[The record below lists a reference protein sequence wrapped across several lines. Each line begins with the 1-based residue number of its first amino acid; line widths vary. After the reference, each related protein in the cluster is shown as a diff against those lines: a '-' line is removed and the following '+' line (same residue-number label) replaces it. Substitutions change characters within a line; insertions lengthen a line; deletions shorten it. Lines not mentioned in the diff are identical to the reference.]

1 MDEVLKK
8 IKHLRTT
15 FLQFTDKKSKPGA
28 WTDKLNIDF
37 EIIESLEYDYN
48 INKRLLPGDMRLCNK
63 LYNKYKVIYEKNN
76 KLS

>member
-1 MDEVLKK
+1 MSVNIVNNILKK

-15 FLQFTDKKSKPGA
+15 FLAYTDKTSIPGA

-63 LYNKYKVIYEKNN
+63 LYKRYSV
-76 KLS
+76 